1 MFKPT
6 DWFDRVFEIGIV
18 GKGINGAAEFI
29 GGLLLLFLT
38 PDRIHHWAVV
48 FTQSELSDDPH
59 DVVANYI
66 LHTANGLTGHAVL
79 YGAIYLLSH
88 GIVKL
93 GLVIALLM
101 NKLWA
106 YPAMIAVLLGFIGY
120 QSYRIALDVTVGMVL
135 LTVFDVLIVFLTVRE
150 YGRQRKL
157 RRERRS
163 SGGGAKAPS
172 GRTATRGPEDEP
184 AAAKG

>member
-18 GKGINGAAEFI
+18 AKGINGAVELI
-29 GGLLLLFLT
+29 GGLLLLFVT
-38 PDRIHHWAVV
+38 PVNIHHWAAVL
-48 FTQSELSDDPH
+48 TQGELSENPH

-88 GIVKL
+88 GAVKL
-93 GLVIALLM
+93 GLVVGILL

-106 YPAMIAVLLGFIGY
+106 YPAMIVVLIGFIGY
-120 QSYRIALDVTVGMVL
+120 QLYRIALTVTVGMIA
-135 LTVFDVLIVFLTVRE
+135 LTVFDVVIVALTVRE
-150 YGRQRKL
+150 WGRQREIARAGGKSGAAPTEQPS
-157 RRERRS
+157 RVSTS
-163 SGGGAKAPS
+163 SESKSTGA
-172 GRTATRGPEDEP
+172 GR
-184 AAAKG
+184 